1 MTSTFQP
8 PGSSLQPHH
17 VLASTHERPVAA
29 LGTPSALHV
38 LGPQR
43 PVPTGGHTKN
53 SICPTTPSTT
63 RPSSGITR
71 RSRISGPLRYVDPDR
86 RWERTGTTN
95 SSNSTIS
102 ITTLVSLPDFA
113 VSRSPSGRL
122 NIDIVWDVNGALLS
136 PFPRR
141 FAVGVETAR
150 RSTVRRSRAFPGG
163 RLPTRSIAR
172 SLARARTH
180 ARTHSLDRSP
190 ETYRTA
196 CRLTTRSQ
204 TMHGSIRYA
213 SR

>member
-1 MTSTFQP
+1 M
-8 PGSSLQPHH
+8 SSLPRMKDP
-17 VLASTHERPVAA
+17 SP
-29 LGTPSALHV
+29 PSAPLPPSTSSVHS
-38 LGPQR
+38 G
-43 PVPTGGHTKN
+43 PTGGHTKN

-163 RLPTRSIAR
+163 RLPTRSLDR
-172 SLARARTH
+172 SLEH

-204 TMHGSIRYA
+204 TMHGSIRSA